1 LQGGGTIR
9 QTRQFGT
16 AANQLY
22 GAFLAEP
29 RTYGVTARFK
39 F

>member
-1 LQGGGTIR
+1 VLRGQ
-9 QTRQFGT
+9 Q
-16 AANQLY
+16 ASANRLY

-29 RTYGVTARFK
+29 RTYGMTVRTK